1 MTDATVTESPDFD
14 VPDHVPAELVRVFD
28 HFNEPGLKA
37 NPVTFYDEIRRGDHP
52 TFWSPVFGG
61 FWVLTRFDDIK
72 TVLQDAEGF
81 KNEHMSFPGKSVWP
95 RKLIPVELDPPLHMP
110 YKTVEAKAL
119 SPVKVRDLAPAITT
133 DVKELLQP
141 ILDNGSCEFFR
152 DFAQPMPTTVFC
164 RLFGLP
170 VEQATTF
177 LQWETDL
184 IHGSQH
190 GDSATLR
197 LEAGLKIQAYLE
209 GLIADRLENPVDDL
223 ISMFTQS
230 EVHGRRMTPDETLD
244 MCYQL
249 FIAGL
254 DTVTSALSFCF
265 SFLAT
270 HPEHRRQLY
279 EDPSLVPNAIE
290 ELMRTHSFISGNR
303 VAQADVEVGGVLI
316 KKGETVLYALA
327 SGSRDES
334 LVEHADTVD
343 FTREGIKHLA
353 FGIGPHRCVGSH
365 LARMQL
371 QIVMREWFAA
381 TEDFEL
387 AEGAEIVYRPAGS
400 SGIIHLPLVVT
411 PRAVD
416 AGASA

>member
-1 MTDATVTESPDFD
+1 M
-14 VPDHVPAELVRVFD
+14 
-28 HFNEPGLKA
+28 
-37 NPVTFYDEIRRGDHP
+37 
-52 TFWSPVFGG
+52 
-61 FWVLTRFDDIK
+61 
-72 TVLQDAEGF
+72 Q
-81 KNEHMSFPGKSVWP
+81 
-95 RKLIPVELDPPLHMP
+95 
-110 YKTVEAKAL
+110 
-119 SPVKVRDLAPAITT
+119 
-133 DVKELLQP
+133 
-141 ILDNGSCEFFR
+141 
-152 DFAQPMPTTVFC
+152 
-164 RLFGLP
+164 
-170 VEQATTF
+170 
-177 LQWETDL
+177 
-184 IHGSQH
+184 
-190 GDSATLR
+190 
-197 LEAGLKIQAYLE
+197 AGLKIQAYLE

-279 EDPSLVPNAIE
+279 EDPSLIPNAIE

-343 FTREGIKHLA
+343 L
-353 FGIGPHRCVGSH
+353 S
-365 LARMQL
+365 L
-371 QIVMREWFAA
+371 
-381 TEDFEL
+381 
-387 AEGAEIVYRPAGS
+387 
-400 SGIIHLPLVVT
+400 IHI
-411 PRAVD
+411 
-416 AGASA
+416 